1 MGFKMKD
8 LTQEIIKFDYDQN
21 FKIEDFY
28 VSKSNK
34 HIFDFLNRW
43 PNWEKNFLN
52 ISGESFSGKTHLVNI
67 FLKKFKGIK
76 IESNLLKNEDLKK
89 IKIHQNIVIENL
101 TTAIDENL
109 FFTLCNII
117 DQDNKYLIVTSNQAI
132 VNMEFSLNDLK
143 SRSKN
148 FLLQNIE
155 KPDDELIF
163 ALILKNLSDRQ
174 ISLDKKLIDFVIKRI
189 DRSYGKIVDF
199 IYKIDEISLKKKK
212 SIDFKI
218 IKEVLEE

>member
-1 MGFKMKD
+1 MKD

-132 VNMEFSLNDLK
+132 VNLEFSLNDLK

-163 ALILKNLSDRQ
+163 ALLLKNLSDRQ
-174 ISLDKKLIDFVIKRI
+174 VLIEKKFIDYIIKRI
-189 DRSYGKIVDF
+189 DRSYGKIFDL
-199 IYKIDEISLKKKK
+199 IYKIDKISLKKKK
-212 SIDFKI
+212 PIDFKI
-218 IKEVLEE
+218 IKEVLGE